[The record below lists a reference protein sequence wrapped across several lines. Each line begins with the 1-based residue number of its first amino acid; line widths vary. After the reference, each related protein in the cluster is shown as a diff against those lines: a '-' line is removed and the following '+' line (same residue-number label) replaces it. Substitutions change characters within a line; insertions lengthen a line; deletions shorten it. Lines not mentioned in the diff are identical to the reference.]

1 MYVVLLARVLSI
13 YCINQRKITWE
24 CVGFHWAGRSYTAVP
39 LAHCRDQNVA
49 WTPRGWISIL
59 RPLRPSGQQAGSLF
73 LGVARSLAAAAAE
86 TGTSVPGGLAVRQW
100 RRYCIWSYC
109 CILKVLNNL
118 KKNIYLNISIY
129 DITLCDVKK
138 SLKNMPMIYSS
149 LFHIYYM
156 LYSNIIAICRTSKYE
171 Y

>member
-1 MYVVLLARVLSI
+1 MYTTIIGYRWYLDRLTFSVLCLLSAFVLEWCRTRTRALSRRYMYVVLLARVLSI

-59 RPLRPSGQQAGSLF
+59 RPLRPSGQHAGSLF

-86 TGTSVPGGLAVRQW
+86 TGTSVPGGLVVRQC
-100 RRYCIWSYC
+100 RRYCIRRYC
-109 CILKVLNNL
+109 TILKILNN
-118 KKNIYLNISIY
+118 
-129 DITLCDVKK
+129 
-138 SLKNMPMIYSS
+138 
-149 LFHIYYM
+149 
-156 LYSNIIAICRTSKYE
+156 
-171 Y
+171 